1 MKAVILEDKEKLR
14 FDEMEIPQPRKGEGL
29 IKVGYTGICGS
40 DVHIYQGHHP
50 TATFPVVLGH
60 EFVGNVVSFGPETE
74 SPVSPGSR
82 VTVEPLLSCGVCDA
96 CKRGYYHVC
105 EKLQLIGIHRNGAF
119 AEYVTVPAEKLV
131 EVPQSLSDK
140 LAALTEP
147 FAVGFHVT
155 ERGELKG
162 GEKVLIIGGGPI
174 GLIIG
179 MVALQKGAVSVEI
192 AEINEERQNLI
203 REFGF
208 TLTDGKSAESRAD
221 YDLVFE
227 VSGSKPGIL
236 LATRACRI
244 RGSVVNVGFFGEPPQ
259 YDAMKVIFRELSII
273 GSRVYSYDHFKATLP
288 LLDEL
293 AKSGRFP
300 LEKLI
305 GGTIGLEGTEE
316 AIQTMLRG
324 ENLGKIIIDMNK

>member
-1 MKAVILEDKEKLR
+1 MKAVILEDKETLR
-14 FDEMEIPQPRKGEGL
+14 FGEMDIPQPREGEAL
-29 IKVGYTGICGS
+29 VKVSYTGICGS

-60 EFVGNVVSFGPETE
+60 EFVGTVVSFGPETE

-96 CKRGYYHVC
+96 CTRGHYHVC
-105 EKLQLIGIHRNGAF
+105 EKLQLVGIHRNGAF

-131 EVPQSLSDK
+131 EVPETLSDT

-147 FAVGFHVT
+147 FAVGNHVT
-155 ERGELKG
+155 ERGGLSG

-179 MVALQKGAVSVEI
+179 MVALQKGAASVEI
-192 AEINEERQNLI
+192 AEINEDRQKLI
-203 REFGF
+203 RDFGF
-208 TLTDGKSAESRAD
+208 ALTDGKRAEEGAD

-244 RGSVVNVGFFGEPPQ
+244 RGRIVNVGFFGEPPQ
-259 YDAMKVIFRELSII
+259 YDAMKVIFRELTII
-273 GSRVYSYDHFKATLP
+273 GSRVYSYDHFKATVP
-288 LLDEL
+288 LLNEL
-293 AKSGRFP
+293 AESGRFP
-300 LEKLI
+300 LDKLI
-305 GGTIGLEGTEE
+305 GGSIGLEGIEE
-316 AIQTMLRG
+316 AIGTMLRG
-324 ENLGKIIIDMNK
+324 ENMGKIIVDMNR